1 MLTKIYLENFTAFHK
16 IDIDLSPGLNIFI
29 GANGTGKTH
38 ILKAAYAAC
47 DVSVSGR
54 NFADKLEKIFFPSN
68 HQIGRLARR
77 DKGSVSSKVAVSRE
91 TDGKNAQLSIV
102 FSNHTKSFEK
112 ADITGAGEW
121 GSEKI
126 QSVFIPVKDMLANA
140 PGFRSSYSRR
150 ELHFEEIYD
159 DIMER
164 ALLSALKGPLDAER
178 KNLLS
183 ILQKAISGKV
193 VVRNDEFFLINKQGD
208 LEFTLL
214 AEGFRKL
221 ALLYTLIN
229 NGTLLK
235 GSALFWDEPEANLNP
250 NLTDAV
256 VDVLLALQR
265 QGVQIFI
272 ATHDFMFLKWLQ
284 LKTDPKKDK
293 VSYFSLYQGDEGEM
307 ECSSTHDY
315 SEISPNAVD
324 TGYERLADEEIRREI
339 RRKSI

>member
-1 MLTKIYLENFTAFHK
+1 MLTKIHLEQFTAFK
-16 IDIDLSPGLNIFI
+16 KLEVDLSSGLNVFI

-38 ILKAAYAAC
+38 IMKAAYAAC
-47 DVSVSGR
+47 DISVSGR

-77 DKGSVSSKVAVSRE
+77 NKVSVSSKVAISRKIQE
-91 TDGKNAQLSIV
+91 KTATLSLI
-102 FSNHTKSFEK
+102 FSNHTKTFEK
-112 ADITGAGEW
+112 ASISGVETW
-121 GSEKI
+121 GTEKI

-164 ALLSALKGPLDAER
+164 ALLGTLKGPVDKER
-178 KNLLS
+178 KKLLS

-193 VVRNDEFFLINKQGD
+193 LVKKEEFFLNNKQGE

-221 ALLYTLIN
+221 ALLYTLIQ
-229 NGTLLK
+229 NGTLLN
-235 GSALFWDEPEANLNP
+235 GSVLFWDEPEANLNP
-250 NLTDAV
+250 MLMDVV
-256 VDVLLALQR
+256 VDILLALQR

-272 ATHDFMFLKWLQ
+272 ATHDFVFLKWLS
-284 LKTDPKKDK
+284 LKIDAKKDNIA
-293 VSYFSLYQGDEGEM
+293 YFSLYQDDSGEIVLN
-307 ECSSTHDY
+307 STRKYD
-315 SEISPNAVD
+315 EISPNAID
-324 TGYERLADEEIRREI
+324 TGFERLADEEIRQEM
-339 RRKSI
+339 RRK

>member
-1 MLTKIYLENFTAFHK
+1 MLTKIHLEKFTAFQK
-16 IDIDLSPGLNIFI
+16 LDINLSSGFNVFI

-38 ILKAAYAAC
+38 LMKVAYAAC

-77 DKGSVSSKVAVSRE
+77 DTVSISSKVAVSRE
-91 TDGKNAQLSIV
+91 IKDKNVTLSLV

-112 ADITGAGEW
+112 AHISGAESW
-121 GSEKI
+121 RTEKI
-126 QSVFIPVKDMLANA
+126 QSVFIPVKDMLANT

-164 ALLSALKGPLDAER
+164 ALLGSLKGPVDEER
-178 KNLLS
+178 KKLLS

-193 VVRNDEFFLINKQGD
+193 LVKKEEFFLKNKQGE

-221 ALLYTLIN
+221 ALLYTLIQ
-229 NGTLLK
+229 NGTLLN
-235 GSALFWDEPEANLNP
+235 GATLFWDEPEANLNP
-250 NLTDAV
+250 NLMDVV
-256 VDVLLALQR
+256 VDILLALQR
-265 QGVQIFI
+265 MGVQIFI
-272 ATHDFMFLKWLQ
+272 ATHDFIFLKWLS
-284 LKTDPKKDK
+284 LKIDPKKDK
-293 VSYFSLYQGDEGEM
+293 ISYFSLYKNDNGGIDFSQTSE
-307 ECSSTHDY
+307 Y
-315 SEISPNAVD
+315 SKISPNAID
-324 TGYERLADEEIRREI
+324 RGYERLADEEIFQEMGI
-339 RRKSI
+339 K